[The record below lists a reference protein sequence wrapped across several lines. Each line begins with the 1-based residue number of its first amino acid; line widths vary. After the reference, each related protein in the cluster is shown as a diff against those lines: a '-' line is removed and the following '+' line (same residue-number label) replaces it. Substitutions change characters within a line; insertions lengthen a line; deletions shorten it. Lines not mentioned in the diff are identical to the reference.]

1 MSLSNAAT
9 PLYYGQFRDRVLSG
23 QIPVNHEVSMQMNRI
38 DARIKDPR
46 YYYDDAAINGYI
58 DFCEGELT
66 LTDGSPMRLLDTF
79 KLWAE
84 DALSWF
90 YFIEKDVYE
99 PDPDGHG
106 GHYVRKIVKRRLCHK
121 QFLIVGRGNSKTLYA
136 ESIQFYGLVVDPSTT
151 SQVVTAP
158 TMSQAEETL

>member
-58 DFCEGELT
+58 DFCEG
-66 LTDGSPMRLLDTF
+66 
-79 KLWAE
+79 
-84 DALSWF
+84 
-90 YFIEKDVYE
+90 
-99 PDPDGHG
+99 
-106 GHYVRKIVKRRLCHK
+106 
-121 QFLIVGRGNSKTLYA
+121 
-136 ESIQFYGLVVDPSTT
+136 
-151 SQVVTAP
+151 
-158 TMSQAEETL
+158 